1 MSDDQMAK
9 KKRRGFVTRIDPR
22 KGKDAAGCPPTDI
35 PTA

>member
-1 MSDDQMAK
+1 MSDDPMAK
-9 KKRRGFVTRIDPR
+9 EKRRGSMIGIDPR